1 MTQRMLEVPGYRLHK
16 RLGKGRM
23 AEVYLATQL
32 SLDREV
38 AVKVLLRT
46 EDAAFTER
54 FIQEGQEAGVFSK
67 NVNIPLIKTT
77 ILGSYFN
84 LYYNKKFFQA
94 MHNLQDQFNF
104 EEYVEKELIPHIQQT
119 IKALLTYEV

>member
-1 MTQRMLEVPGYRLHK
+1 MPGEPYAFSGSDWLEYFEFSN
-16 RLGKGRM
+16 LG
-23 AEVYLATQL
+23 
-32 SLDREV
+32 
-38 AVKVLLRT
+38 RT
-46 EDAAFTER
+46 IDFENYINFKKQNFQILER